1 MPKKRVTPA
10 ALTSAAIVVADDE
23 GFETLALN
31 GVAAELDVA
40 ASTLYSHTDGLDGL
54 KTLVAVAGTRNLTE
68 AVRNSAVGTSG
79 LHALTAM
86 ATAYRTFA
94 LDHPGQ
100 FASTLLPPQSDLDE
114 LATANATLIDVF
126 VLVYRAIG
134 LKDQDARLA
143 ARSMRSAIHGF
154 LALQLTRALPSDH
167 DAEYRYL
174 LGALQRGLLN
184 PTDEAED

>member
-1 MPKKRVTPA
+1 MRKKRVTLA
-10 ALTSAAIVVADDE
+10 ALTAAAIVVADHE
-23 GFETLALN
+23 GFETLTLN

-54 KTLVAVAGTRNLTE
+54 KTLVAVAGTQNLTE
-68 AVRNSAVGTSG
+68 SVRNSAIGTSG

-134 LKDQDARLA
+134 LEDHEAQLA
-143 ARSMRSAIHGF
+143 ARAMRSAIHGF
-154 LALQLTRALPSDH
+154 LALERTMDSPSDH
-167 DAEYRYL
+167 DAEYRFL
-174 LGALQRGLLN
+174 LDALQRGLLN
-184 PTDEAED
+184 PSDEGKA